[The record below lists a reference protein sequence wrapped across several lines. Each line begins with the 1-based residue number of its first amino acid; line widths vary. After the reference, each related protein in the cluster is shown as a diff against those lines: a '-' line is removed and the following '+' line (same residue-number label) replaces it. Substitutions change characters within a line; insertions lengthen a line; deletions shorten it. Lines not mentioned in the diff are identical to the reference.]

1 MKDIACEELLYH
13 DHPSAVALS
22 ILCDF
27 KDKERQMVVNT
38 ILKRLKE
45 LTNGDELEY
54 KNYLKKVN
62 VLSENRDLQNE
73 VEKGANMLSVN
84 VEKTPFYRMGQ
95 KVGAKEATFESA
107 IIMIEK
113 FKLSIDDIVKE
124 LNIKKEELLEY
135 INKKNS
141 KE

>member
-1 MKDIACEELLYH
+1 LYH
-13 DHPSAVALS
+13 DNPSAVALS

-27 KDKERQMVVNT
+27 EGKDKQRVVNT

-45 LTNGDELEY
+45 LTDGDEVSY

-62 VLSENRDLQNE
+62 VLSTNRDLEDE
-73 VEKGANMLSVN
+73 VEKGAKMLTID
-84 VEKTPFYRMGQ
+84 VEKTPFYKMGA
-95 KVGAKEATFESA
+95 KDGAKEATFQNA
-107 IIMIEK
+107 IVMIEK

-135 INKKNS
+135 INKK
-141 KE
+141 

>member
-1 MKDIACEELLYH
+1 MYH
-13 DHPSAVALS
+13 DNPSAVALS

-27 KDKERQMVVNT
+27 EGKDKQRVVNT

-45 LTNGDELEY
+45 LTDGDEVSY

-62 VLSENRDLQNE
+62 VLSTNRDLEDE
-73 VEKGANMLSVN
+73 VEKGAKMLTID
-84 VEKTPFYRMGQ
+84 VEKTPFYKMGA
-95 KVGAKEATFESA
+95 KDGAKEATFQNA
-107 IIMIEK
+107 IVMIEK

-135 INKKNS
+135 INKK
-141 KE
+141 